1 MQLIDRAL
9 RSIAA
14 STLPLSVAIP
24 GAALALLATA
34 APAQAQAQA
43 QPQARQAPLLT
54 PETVMLTIDM
64 APGEPPLVVTLAELM
79 QAFRVPGMSVAVV
92 QDNRIAF
99 SAGFGVTEAGGTT
112 AVTPATLF
120 QAASISK
127 PVTAMGA
134 LWLVERGKLS
144 LDADVNTQLKR
155 WKLPESP
162 LAATRKVT
170 LRRLM
175 TYNAGLNVHG
185 FAGYAQGTAVPGI
198 EQILDGKPPA
208 NSPAVRVIAEPGS
221 KCLYSGGGVTIEGLM
236 IREAADQSF
245 EDFMA
250 ARVLRPAGMTSSS
263 FAQALPPELAARAAS
278 GTGPDGAVTPGKWHV
293 YPELAPDGLWTTA
306 EDLARLGIEV
316 SLSREGKANHVLS
329 QAMTREMLT
338 PHCPDDPGNPGGI
351 GLGFGVGYGGH
362 PGQFRHSGANEGFQG
377 LMFMDADKGWGI
389 ALLGNSDSFSSI
401 YDRIVQ
407 VVGDAQGW
415 RYPARPPSA
424 GDLLL
429 VVAARRGVDA
439 ALAQYD
445 RTRNGKDDP
454 SVLNLL
460 GYRLLRQNQI
470 ADAVRVFARNTVL
483 YPQDANAWDS
493 LGEGNARAGSREAAI
508 RDYRRSLALDPTN
521 ANAKRQLE
529 KLER

>member
-1 MQLIDRAL
+1 
-9 RSIAA
+9 
-14 STLPLSVAIP
+14 
-24 GAALALLATA
+24 
-34 APAQAQAQA
+34 
-43 QPQARQAPLLT
+43 
-54 PETVMLTIDM
+54 MLTIDM
-64 APGEPPLVVTLAELM
+64 APGEPPLAVTLAELM
-79 QAFRVPGMSVAVV
+79 QAFRVPGFSIAVV
-92 QDNRIAF
+92 KDNRIAF
-99 SAGFGVTEAGGTT
+99 SAGFGVTEAGGT
-112 AVTPATLF
+112 APVAPATLF

-144 LDADVNTQLKR
+144 LDADINTQLKR

-162 LAATRKVT
+162 LAASKKVS

-175 TYNAGLNVHG
+175 SHNAGLNVHG
-185 FAGYAQGTAVPGI
+185 FAGYARGTPVPSI
-198 EQILDGKPPA
+198 EQILDGSPPS

-236 IREAADQSF
+236 IRDAAGRPF

-250 ARVLRPAGMTSSS
+250 ERVLRPAGMTSSS
-263 FAQALPPELAARAAS
+263 FAQTLPPELAARAAS
-278 GTGPDGAVTPGKWHV
+278 GTGPDGTVTPGKSHV

-316 SLSREGKANHVLS
+316 SLSREGKANHILS
-329 QAMTREMLT
+329 QAMTRKMLT
-338 PHCPDDPGNPGGI
+338 PHCPDDPGKPGGI

-415 RYPARPPSA
+415 QYPARPLRD

-429 VVAARRGVDA
+429 LVAARRGVDA

-445 RTRNGKDDP
+445 RTRGGKDDP
-454 SVLNLL
+454 SILNLL
-460 GYRLLRQNQI
+460 GYRLLRQNQV
-470 ADAVRVFARNTVL
+470 ADAVRVFERNTLL
-483 YPQDANAWDS
+483 YPKDANAWDS
-493 LGEGNARAGSREAAI
+493 LGEAHARAGSREAAI
-508 RDYRRSLALDPTN
+508 RYYRRSLALDPAN

-529 KLER
+529 ALER

>member
-1 MQLIDRAL
+1 MHMIDRAL
-9 RSIAA
+9 RSIASSA
-14 STLPLSVAIP
+14 LLSSL
-24 GAALALLATA
+24 ALAHLATA
-34 APAQAQAQA
+34 APARAQAQA
-43 QPQARQAPLLT
+43 PAQQAPLLA

-64 APGEPPLVVTLAELM
+64 GPGEPPLAVTLAELM
-79 QAFRVPGMSVAVV
+79 EVFRVPGMSIAVV
-92 QDNRIAF
+92 VDNRIAF
-99 SAGFGVTEAGGTT
+99 SASFGVTEAGGTT
-112 AVTPATLF
+112 PVTPATLF

-127 PVTAMGA
+127 PVAAMGA

-144 LDADVNTQLKR
+144 LDADVNTQLKG

-175 TYNAGLNVHG
+175 SHNAGLNVHG
-185 FAGYAQGTAVPGI
+185 FAGYAQGMPVPGI

-208 NSPAVRVIAEPGS
+208 NSPAVRVTVEPGTQ
-221 KCLYSGGGVTIEGLM
+221 CIYSGGGVTIEGLM
-236 IREAADQSF
+236 IRDAAGQPF

-263 FAQALPPELAARAAS
+263 FAQSLPPELAARAAS

-338 PHCPDDPGNPGGI
+338 PHCPDDPGKPGGI

-362 PGQFRHSGANEGFQG
+362 PGQFRHNGANEGFQS

-401 YDRIVQ
+401 YERIMK

-415 RYPARPPSA
+415 QYQARQPRE

-429 VVAARRGVDA
+429 VVAARRGLDA
-439 ALAQYD
+439 ALAHYD

-460 GYRLLRQNQI
+460 GYRLLRQNQV
-470 ADAVRVFARNTVL
+470 ADALRVFERNAAL
-483 YPQDANAWDS
+483 YPADANAWDS
-493 LGEGNARAGSREAAI
+493 LGEAHARAGNREAAI
-508 RDYRRSLALDPTN
+508 RNYRRSLALDANN

>member
-1 MQLIDRAL
+1 MQLIDRVL
-9 RSIAA
+9 RSLTPLA
-14 STLPLSVAIP
+14 LPLSVTIP
-24 GAALALLATA
+24 GAALVLLATA
-34 APAQAQAQA
+34 TSAQAQAQ
-43 QPQARQAPLLT
+43 QAPLLT

-92 QDNRIAF
+92 KDNRIAF
-99 SAGFGVTEAGGTT
+99 SAGFGVTEAGGAT

-144 LDADVNTQLKR
+144 LDADVNTLLKG

-175 TYNAGLNVHG
+175 SHNAGLNVHG
-185 FAGYAQGTAVPGI
+185 FAGYAQGMAVPGI

-208 NSPAVRVIAEPGS
+208 NSPAVRVTVEPGTQ
-221 KCLYSGGGVTIEGLM
+221 CLYSGGGVTIEGLM

-338 PHCPDDPGNPGGI
+338 PHCPDDPGKPGGI
-351 GLGFGVGYGGH
+351 GLGFGVGYGDH
-362 PGQFRHSGANEGFQG
+362 PGQFRHNGANEGFQA

-389 ALLGNSDSFSSI
+389 ALLGNSDSFSAI
-401 YDRIVQ
+401 YERIMK

-415 RYPARPPSA
+415 QYPARAPRA

-439 ALAQYD
+439 ALAHYD

-454 SVLNLL
+454 SILNLL

-470 ADAVRVFARNTVL
+470 ADALRVFERNAAL
-483 YPQDANAWDS
+483 YPGDANAWDS
-493 LGEGNARAGSREAAI
+493 LGEGHARAGNREAAI
-508 RDYRRSLALDPTN
+508 RDYRRSLALDPNN